1 MKESPIPPEPD
12 FAQWHSRLQD
22 PSTRRAAFAE
32 AVEAFSQRLYWLI
45 RRMVISHE
53 DANDLLQ
60 NTFLKA
66 WANLDTFRGEARIST
81 WLYKIATNECL
92 THLEKQR
99 LRRHLSLD
107 DADSYLVETL
117 HGDEFFDGDAVQTRF
132 QTAILQLPP
141 KQRLVF
147 NLRYYNDMKY
157 EDMSEALG
165 TSEGALKASYH
176 HAVKK
181 ITAYMTSSND

>member
-1 MKESPIPPEPD
+1 MKETPLQPEPD
-12 FAQWHSRLQD
+12 FARWHSRLQD

-117 HGDEFFDGDAVQTRF
+117 RGDEFFDGDAVQTRF
-132 QTAILQLPP
+132 QTAVLQLPP

-147 NLRYYNDMKY
+147 NLR
-157 EDMSEALG
+157 

-181 ITAYMTSSND
+181 ITAYMTSGND